1 MTGDAKQ
8 TLRGFLVELLV
19 YAALMAV
26 YYALVLHLLGDWL
39 HRLFLQKRDLY
50 AGVTLG
56 LIIGQGFLLEILT
69 RVLLGLLKGR
79 GEDA

>member
-1 MTGDAKQ
+1 MTRDEKK

-26 YYALVLHLLGDWL
+26 YYLLVLHLLGGWL
-39 HRLFLQKRDLY
+39 YHMFTHERRLY

-69 RVLLGLLKGR
+69 RLLLGWLKGR
-79 GEDA
+79 GDNA